1 MVEYLPAVYDR
12 ICMHEFV
19 VSGASMKREPQIE
32 TLEPAPVR
40 QPDEASAAG
49 HPIVREAMP

>member
-40 QPDEASAAG
+40 RPDEASAAG